1 VPYDEG
7 LMFEVSERDKWE
19 RAFNSI
25 GVDLSVL
32 SSTSG
37 RA

>member
-1 VPYDEG
+1 VANPA
-7 LMFEVSERDKWE
+7 KWE
-19 RAFNSI
+19 RAFNII

-32 SSTSG
+32 SGTAG